1 MSEPSKPFNI
11 LVIDDSIS
19 IVKSLEKMLEHHGHH
34 VVTAYNAF
42 DALRLVEHNNFDL
55 AICDIEMPGMSGFEF
70 IHKIK
75 QRLDYAMDVV
85 LMTGFLEQNYYVQAI
100 RFGAADF
107 ICKPIECDEL
117 LATIERVRHKR
128 DRVINQSLFFKNLH
142 GFNMEFYIDP
152 ARFIKSSLDKAFS
165 FFFEI
170 NLGFTRSIASELLI
184 CMEEMVFNAIIHGVL
199 QLSAE
204 ERQLGNE
211 QIRALALQK
220 LSENPDV
227 YRNRVLLSIEVDQDQ
242 KQIVISVED
251 EGKGFDF
258 EGWLEH
264 LENNQE
270 VNLDSHGR
278 GINMIKHFCDS
289 LSFEK
294 NGSKVSIVKELQ

>member
-1 MSEPSKPFNI
+1 MSEASKPLNI

-34 VVTAYNAF
+34 VVTACNAF

-142 GFNMEFYIDP
+142 GFTMEFYIDP

-170 NLGFTRSIASELLI
+170 NLGFTHNVANELLI

-199 QLSAE
+199 QLSDA
-204 ERQLGNE
+204 ERQLDYE
-211 QIRALALQK
+211 QIRALAVK
-220 LSENPDV
+220 KINENQNAC
-227 YRNRVLLSIEVDQDQ
+227 RNCVRLTMEVDQEQ
-242 KQIVISVED
+242 KQVVISVED
-251 EGKGFDF
+251 KGKGFDF
-258 EGWLEH
+258 KAWMQH

-270 VNLDSHGR
+270 VNLGRHGR
-278 GINMIKHFCDS
+278 GIHMIKHFSDGI
-289 LSFEK
+289 SFDK
-294 NGSKVSIVKELQ
+294 NGSKVSIVKALE